1 MIEKFKALG
10 KDIIVYGTG
19 YFVVRII
26 EMFLFP
32 IYTRIFS
39 PNDYGI
45 MDVSR
50 AVTNIMN
57 IFIIMG
63 FTSAQTFYFFN
74 TEDKKD
80 RRLMLSTS
88 LIYRIF
94 ISLAICTTLFI
105 LAEPFSKY
113 ILGNADYA
121 VYLKILALATPF
133 TVVKTLF
140 INIQR
145 MTFSKWK
152 YLFLTIGSG
161 IFGALLAIYLVVIK
175 RVGLIGVFQAQLYG
189 AIFFTLVGFPLVKEY
204 LRFSFSFER
213 LKDMLKY
220 GIPLIPAGISIWVI
234 QFADRYFLIH
244 YSGMSDVGLYAVGSK
259 IALLVTFITG
269 AFRLAWAPFR
279 FAVAKEKD
287 AQQFYAKILTY
298 YLTGLSLLCVFC
310 SLFAREILMV
320 LTRPA
325 YYGGSKVVGLLAFSA
340 VGYGVLPI
348 IAIGLGLTKKTQF
361 TGLAFGVAAI
371 ANVVLNFIL
380 VPKFSIMGASLATVI
395 SFFIANLILYVA
407 GQKYYYVPFELTKIF
422 KILAFSAG
430 VIVVGLLLDRNHNLY
445 FLFIKI
451 PLYLALIG
459 LLFVTSVIKR
469 EELVA
474 LRSLIRR
481 KV

>member
-1 MIEKFKALG
+1 MIEKFKSLG
-10 KDIIVYGTG
+10 KDTIVYGTG
-19 YFVVRII
+19 SFVMRII
-26 EMFLFP
+26 GMFLVP

-39 PNDYGI
+39 PSDYGI
-45 MDVSR
+45 MSVLGTVAGMMS
-50 AVTNIMN
+50 

-63 FTSAQTFYFFN
+63 FTSAQTFYFFD
-74 TEDKKD
+74 TEDKQD
-80 RRLMLSTS
+80 RYSILSTS

-94 ISLAICTTLFI
+94 ISLAICTTLFVF
-105 LAEPFSKY
+105 AEPFSKY

-133 TVVKTLF
+133 TVVNTLF

-161 IFGALLAIYLVVIK
+161 IFGTLLAIYLVVIK
-175 RVGLIGVFQAQLYG
+175 RMGLIGVFQAQLYG
-189 AIFFTLVGFPLVKEY
+189 AIFFTFVGFFLVKEY

-244 YSGMSDVGLYAVGSK
+244 YSGMSDVGLYSVGGK
-259 IALLVTFITG
+259 IALLVTFVTG
-269 AFRLAWAPFR
+269 AFRMAWAPFR
-279 FAVAKEKD
+279 MAVAKQKD
-287 AQQFYAKILTY
+287 ARQFYAKVLTY
-298 YLTGLSLLCVFC
+298 YLMGLSLLCVFC

-340 VGYGVLPI
+340 VGYGLIPVI
-348 IAIGLGLTKKTQF
+348 NIGLGLTKKTQF
-361 TGLAFGVAAI
+361 NGLAFGVAAI
-371 ANVVLNFIL
+371 ANVVLNYVL
-380 VPKFSIMGASLATVI
+380 VPRFSIMGASLATVI
-395 SFFIANLILYVA
+395 SFFIANLISYIA
-407 GQKYYYVPFELTKIF
+407 GQKYYYIPFELTKIF

-430 VIVVGLLLDRNHNLY
+430 AIVIGLLLDRNYNSY

-451 PLYLALIG
+451 PLYLSLIG
-459 LLFVTSVIKR
+459 LLFITSVIKK